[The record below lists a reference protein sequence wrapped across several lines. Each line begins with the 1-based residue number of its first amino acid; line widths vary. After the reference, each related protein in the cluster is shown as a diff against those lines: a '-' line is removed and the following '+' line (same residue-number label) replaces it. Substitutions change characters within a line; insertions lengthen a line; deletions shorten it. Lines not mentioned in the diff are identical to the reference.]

1 MTAADAEQADADADV
16 DEAEPKQA
24 EVLHSAGE
32 AWRTRARTSKR
43 CSHPR
48 RKQNPSERL
57 CSVPVGLL
65 GRAGSVTC
73 GVAQGGAPQ
82 SQRPSPDRK
91 RERRRMKL
99 GLPSAALPLFML
111 AIAGCARG
119 PIAGGPPLG
128 TRPPIVAPAQ
138 SAEMQSASEPRL
150 RLPEQASAHTL
161 VAEAEVPAEP
171 TYDMAFSEADIERD
185 NNDAMVEV
193 PEGPV
198 PLYGA
203 IVLQKVDNY
212 SSWRASFDERL
223 DARKRAGFV
232 AQGIMRGVDD
242 PKLVAVWLAVTDL
255 PLARAYLSARTA
267 VPKKQRGGAS
277 KPRVQ
282 LSSNV
287 VAHLEP
293 GRKGLNAAIVTLHV
307 KELAVFKA
315 AFDAQAAVR
324 HEAGVVGY
332 ALSQDVDDEHLVY
345 LYLQGEASTA
355 LKAYVA
361 ARTTKA
367 GWRDAGV
374 ESVGGVTMVRETELT
389 LCH

>member
-1 MTAADAEQADADADV
+1 MTAADAKQADADA

-24 EVLHSAGE
+24 EVLRSARE
-32 AWRTRARTSKR
+32 AWRTRARASKR
-43 CSHPR
+43 WKRASCEP
-48 RKQNPSERL
+48 NPSERL
-57 CSVPVGLL
+57 HSGSVGLP

-82 SQRPSPDRK
+82 SPRPSPT
-91 RERRRMKL
+91 RERHRVKL
-99 GLPSAALPLFML
+99 GLPSAALPLLML
-111 AIAGCARG
+111 AMAGCARG
-119 PIAGGPPLG
+119 PIAGGPPLE
-128 TRPPIVAPAQ
+128 TRPPMAAPAQ
-138 SAEMQSASEPRL
+138 SAEMQSASEPRP
-150 RLPEQASAHTL
+150 RLPEQASAHAM

-171 TYDMAFSEADIERD
+171 AYDMAFSEEDIERD
-185 NNDAMVEV
+185 NNEAVVDV
-193 PEGPV
+193 PEGPL

-203 IVLQKVDNY
+203 IMLQKVDNY
-212 SSWRASFDERL
+212 STWRASFDERL

-255 PLARAYLSARTA
+255 PLARAYFSARTA
-267 VPKKQRGGAS
+267 APKKQRGGAS

-287 VAHLEP
+287 VAHMEP
-293 GRKGLNAAIVTLHV
+293 GRKGLNAAIIALHV

-324 HEAGVVGY
+324 HEAGIVGY
-332 ALSQDVDDEHLVY
+332 ALSQDVDDEHLIY
-345 LYLQGEASTA
+345 LYLQSEETNA

-361 ARTTKA
+361 ARDTKSA
-367 GWRDAGV
+367 WHDAGV
-374 ESVGGVTMVRETELT
+374 ESVAGVTIVRETELT